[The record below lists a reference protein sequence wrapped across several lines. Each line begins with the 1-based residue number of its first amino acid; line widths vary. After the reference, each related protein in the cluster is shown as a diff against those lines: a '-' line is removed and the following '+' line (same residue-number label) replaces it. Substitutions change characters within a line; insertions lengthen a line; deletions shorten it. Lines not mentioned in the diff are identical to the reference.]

1 METSPPKPTK
11 KGKAK
16 SEATA
21 KDRFFDSLLNQVLEH
36 VNLEGLAEEVAR
48 LMGPKICKA
57 ISVQQL
63 ADELAEKHGVAL
75 SKQLST
81 TLIARLLE

>member
-1 METSPPKPTK
+1 MEASPPKPTK

-16 SEATA
+16 SEATV
-21 KDRFFDSLLNQVLEH
+21 KDRFFDSLLAQVLEQ

-48 LMGPKICKA
+48 LIGPKICQA

-63 ADELAEKHGVAL
+63 ADELAEKHREAL

-81 TLIARLLE
+81 TISARLLE